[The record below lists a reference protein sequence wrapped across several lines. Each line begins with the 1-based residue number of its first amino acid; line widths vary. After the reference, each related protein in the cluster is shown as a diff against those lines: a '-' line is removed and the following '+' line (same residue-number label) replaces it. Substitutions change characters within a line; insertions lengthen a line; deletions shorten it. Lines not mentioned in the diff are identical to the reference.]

1 MQSFDFDWSIF
12 PNPTNDK
19 ATITYKLNIA
29 SEVKINVI
37 DELGKK
43 IKSTDLYYGI
53 QGANSVQLD
62 LTNLKSGIY
71 FVSLNVDGK
80 VFTKQIVKK

>member
-19 ATITYKLNIA
+19 TTITYKLNIA

-43 IKSTDLYYGI
+43 IKSTDFYNGI
-53 QGANSVQLD
+53 QGVNSVQLD
-62 LTNLKSGIY
+62 LTTLKSGIY
-71 FVSLNVDGK
+71 FVNMSVEGQQ
-80 VFTKQIVKK
+80 FTKQIIKK